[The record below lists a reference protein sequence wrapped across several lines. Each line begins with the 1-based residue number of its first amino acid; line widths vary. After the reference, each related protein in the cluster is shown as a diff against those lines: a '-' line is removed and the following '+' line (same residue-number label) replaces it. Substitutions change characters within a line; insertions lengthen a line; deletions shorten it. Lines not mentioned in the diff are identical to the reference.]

1 MLFSV
6 PQLAIYGRATIHDF
20 GQPKE
25 LTKMNFFKTHA
36 RTLIST
42 GLTLASFFVAPHL
55 QPLLMLASVAVS
67 MAMVA
72 DAMMAKLASVA
83 KMVRGTSTALVPVHA
98 MDVKSLMNP
107 AVIDSI
113 GKMLVD
119 AIHGPSQKL
128 QTDSTVVAGV
138 KAAVLK
144 AVQAGE
150 FPTLLIE
157 SIQPGMSEL
166 TRLATSAVLQHAVD
180 KMTQAGQPAVTVG
193 GSAQSRLTSI
203 LDPKA

>member
-1 MLFSV
+1 
-6 PQLAIYGRATIHDF
+6 
-20 GQPKE
+20 
-25 LTKMNFFKTHA
+25 MNFFKTHA
-36 RTLIST
+36 RTFISA
-42 GLTLASFFVAPHL
+42 GITLASFFVAPHL
-55 QPLLMLASVAVS
+55 QPLLMLAMVAVS

-72 DAMMAKLASVA
+72 DAMMQRLASVA
-83 KMVRGTSTALVPVHA
+83 KMVQGTAATTLTPIHALDA
-98 MDVKSLMNP
+98 KSLMNP

-144 AVQAGE
+144 AVQSGE